1 MATNWMQRKARI
13 SFILGMLLTLLICGV
28 IIALLFMQI
37 KKYQDKEKADVA
49 SQVQV
54 YALNTDVGSGQV
66 ITSDMYT
73 RITVNRSM
81 VPADAIGNLDNL
93 SVYALQDKEGNELYI
108 KRDSEGYARKNED
121 GTLKLYI
128 TKDNKEY
135 EVMQDSETGNYY
147 INNNNQKTYLELNNI
162 PIIAKVSMKKNT
174 IITTELLTKG
184 DDTIANDVRRQEYNS
199 FVLPMDLTT
208 GDYVDLRLML
218 PTGQDYIV
226 IAKKEVEIPVVG
238 GSESTDTVWLK
249 VGEDEILTI
258 SSAIVDAFRIP
269 GSKLYMTKY
278 TEAGMQKAATPTYI
292 ATAET
297 INLMAKDPNILARAS
312 EELNKRYNQLGGYDN
327 IRGKYLNKAVE
338 AAGDEG
344 EANVRSKI
352 QESITTTQDTRRKY
366 LDSLGGAN

>member
-1 MATNWMQRKARI
+1 MKKNKKLVIAI
-13 SFILGMLLTLLICGV
+13 V
-28 IIALLFMQI
+28 IIIVLILIVGVALAF
-37 KKYQDKEKADVA
+37 V
-49 SQVQV
+49 
-54 YALNTDVGSGQV
+54 
-66 ITSDMYT
+66 
-73 RITVNRSM
+73 
-81 VPADAIGNLDNL
+81 
-93 SVYALQDKEGNELYI
+93 
-108 KRDSEGYARKNED
+108 
-121 GTLKLYI
+121 
-128 TKDNKEY
+128 
-135 EVMQDSETGNYY
+135 
-147 INNNNQKTYLELNNI
+147 
-162 PIIAKVSMKKNT
+162 MKKNT

-327 IRGKYLNKAVE
+327 IRG
-338 AAGDEG
+338 
-344 EANVRSKI
+344 
-352 QESITTTQDTRRKY
+352 
-366 LDSLGGAN
+366 